1 MTKPRRG
8 AQDTWMPNRTE
19 LESIQPDAFI
29 ANASIECMTEVQ
41 LGQLAASQSEG
52 EPVRQFAHQLVQDY
66 EKASSDIAR
75 IAARRKLPVPESLDE
90 AHAREVQLLR
100 EKNGREFD
108 SAYTMRILDN
118 YQKTILLFKRGQR
131 IKDPEISALA
141 SRALSMLEARMRKTT
156 SLLENL
162 TPHS

>member
-1 MTKPRRG
+1 MPKRGRG
-8 AQDTWMPNRTE
+8 AQDRWMPNRSE
-19 LESIQPDAFI
+19 GLESIQPDAFI
-29 ANASIECMTEVQ
+29 AHASIECMTEVQ
-41 LGQLAASQSEG
+41 LGQLAASQSQV

-66 EKASSDIAR
+66 EKAGSDIAR

-90 AHAREVQLLR
+90 AHAREVELLR

-108 SAYTMRILDN
+108 SAYTMRIVDN

-162 TPHS
+162 AP

>member
-8 AQDTWMPNRTE
+8 AQDRWMPNRTN
-19 LESIQPDAFI
+19 SRASRPDAFI
-29 ANASIECMTEVQ
+29 AHASIECMTEVQ

-52 EPVRQFAHQLVQDY
+52 EPGGNSRINSSRTMRRRVRIL
-66 EKASSDIAR
+66 R

-90 AHAREVQLLR
+90 AHAREVQLLS

-131 IKDPEISALA
+131 IKDPEISPLWPAGTEHA
-141 SRALSMLEARMRKTT
+141 RARMRKTT
-156 SLLENL
+156 SLLEN
-162 TPHS
+162 

>member
-1 MTKPRRG
+1 
-8 AQDTWMPNRTE
+8 MPNRTE
-19 LESIQPDAFI
+19 GLESIQPDAFI
-29 ANASIECMTEVQ
+29 AHASIECMTELQ
-41 LGQLAASQSEG
+41 LGQLAASQSQV
-52 EPVRQFAHQLVQDY
+52 EPVRQFAHQLVQEY

-90 AHAREVQLLR
+90 AHAREVEMLR
-100 EKNGREFD
+100 EKNGSEFD
-108 SAYTMRILDN
+108 SAYAMRILDN
-118 YQKTILLFKRGQR
+118 YQKATLLFKRGQR

-162 TPHS
+162 AP

>member
-1 MTKPRRG
+1 
-8 AQDTWMPNRTE
+8 MPNRTE
-19 LESIQPDAFI
+19 GLESIQPDAFI
-29 ANASIECMTEVQ
+29 AHASIECMTEVQ
-41 LGQLAASQSEG
+41 LGQLAANQSQV

-75 IAARRKLPVPESLDE
+75 IAARRKLPVPEALDE
-90 AHAREVQLLR
+90 AHAREVELLR

-118 YQKTILLFKRGQR
+118 YQKTILLLKRGQR
-131 IKDPEISALA
+131 IKDPEISPLA
-141 SRALSMLEARMRKTT
+141 SRALNMPQARHPKDT

-162 TPHS
+162 TP

>member
-1 MTKPRRG
+1 MTKRRRG
-8 AQDTWMPNRTE
+8 AQDRQMVTRTE
-19 LESIQPDAFI
+19 LEIIQPDAFI
-29 ANASIECMTEVQ
+29 AHASIECMTELQ
-41 LGQLAASQSEG
+41 LGQLAASQSEV

-75 IAARRKLPVPESLDE
+75 IAARRKLPVPEALDE
-90 AHAREVQLLR
+90 EHAREVELLR

-141 SRALSMLEARMRKTT
+141 SRALSMLETRMRKTT

-162 TPHS
+162 QP